1 MQTAQL
7 AVTLSTESRK
17 ALIGQE
23 ELLPLPLL
31 SDRHGMLK
39 SLPGAAKT
47 LTVKALAQL
56 IRPIFAVFGSY
67 SLLCRLTS

>member
-23 ELLPLPLL
+23 ELLPLPL
-31 SDRHGMLK
+31 
-39 SLPGAAKT
+39 A
-47 LTVKALAQL
+47 
-56 IRPIFAVFGSY
+56 
-67 SLLCRLTS
+67 